1 MFVAFKKSVT
11 VAFSKEMSIASQ
23 GVTLYL
29 PNSSSSDGVG
39 VGVGTGVRVTL
50 KLRGYGHS
58 SDINPPSFSTDTGKN
73 V

>member
-1 MFVAFKKSVT
+1 
-11 VAFSKEMSIASQ
+11 MSIASQ